1 MKALMLKDTGGID
14 SLGFVDL
21 PDPKPGPRE
30 VLVRVKASTLNYRD
44 VLLLDGGYGTQ
55 QKRADLILGGD
66 GVGEVVA
73 LGRDVRRFRV
83 ADRVVGNLYQKWLAG
98 EPTAEKLTDD
108 LGRTVDGMWCDLRVF
123 SEDSLASAPD
133 HLSDVEAATL
143 PIAGLTAWSAV
154 ITQGKAAPGHAVL
167 VQGSGGVSLFALQF
181 AKLAGA
187 RVIATS
193 SSDEKLR
200 RLDELGADHLINYRS
215 RPDWGDT
222 VREMTGGRGV
232 DNVVEVAGGDSMKQ
246 SLRAVRVG
254 GTISVVGV
262 LAGAVH
268 DLVLPRIIVRHV
280 HLAPITVGSRE
291 GLEAMILAVG
301 ESRLKPVV
309 DRVFRLAEIRDAI
322 AYLASPDRFGKVCL
336 TI

>member
-1 MKALMLKDTGGID
+1 
-14 SLGFVDL
+14 
-21 PDPKPGPRE
+21 
-30 VLVRVKASTLNYRD
+30 
-44 VLLLDGGYGTQ
+44 
-55 QKRADLILGGD
+55 
-66 GVGEVVA
+66 
-73 LGRDVRRFRV
+73 
-83 ADRVVGNLYQKWLAG
+83 
-98 EPTAEKLTDD
+98 
-108 LGRTVDGMWCDLRVF
+108 
-123 SEDSLASAPD
+123 
-133 HLSDVEAATL
+133 
-143 PIAGLTAWSAV
+143 
-154 ITQGKAAPGHAVL
+154 
-167 VQGSGGVSLFALQF
+167 
-181 AKLAGA
+181 
-187 RVIATS
+187 
-193 SSDEKLR
+193 
-200 RLDELGADHLINYRS
+200 
-215 RPDWGDT
+215 
-222 VREMTGGRGV
+222 MTGGRGV

-322 AYLASPDRFGKVCL
+322 AYLASPNRFGKVCL